1 MTFRGRSARL
11 RETQTTQSMK
21 HRRIPAAIQSALC
34 ATAVLVASPAGALTV
49 EVSADADLTVTENA
63 DVPSGTASDSSSSG
77 GNTQLNARHNGP
89 TDPDKNEII
98 VLRFDLTGNNRSTIE
113 SAELQLTNYRGGRDN
128 SGRPLRFW
136 GVNDGAT
143 GYNAI
148 TASEGPATDN
158 DWPENSTIFST
169 TPGLEFDADS
179 GTRGVRS
186 DRVTDLGLRPGPVG
200 EEDEGSLATLATT
213 ELTDFLVNHPDDI
226 VTILVEVEA
235 DSNGQMRYASKEA
248 DSLDTIAGTPGEF
261 APTLV
266 LEIVPVPFL
275 GVTPTE
281 AYEGD
286 PLDFSWFAPVGAT
299 NLMITPGG
307 IDAPGNTDETG
318 LGSAE
323 IPAPAGTTTYTFSYD
338 FEGSP
343 ASFEQEV
350 TILPPF
356 LEVGP
361 ALAVHDVTTLSISW
375 RVPPAA
381 EQVSLDFGP
390 DGGPYDT
397 IDVTNDTDPLTGAGS
412 YPFLVP
418 FEGED
423 HYELRY
429 TINSVEVDPP
439 LMADIELVAPI
450 FSSVFAFNTVGDLK
464 TVPRLEDGVLIYQD
478 RSNFTWDNVPDELIG
493 AQVLSPWNDDKNQPG
508 ISIEVTAAQ
517 DATLYLIVDNRVGNG
532 EAENPTSPTLG
543 AGVMDWAVSAGF
555 VDTGLKI
562 DGFPDLNYS
571 IFARPIAMGETVVAG
586 EQADGDTRVLYSL
599 AGVAPPVTTRFV
611 ASPAEIDEG
620 GSTTLHWLVPAGS
633 TVSIDQGVGPVTTD
647 PTTGTGSLEVTP
659 SSTGAIPYT
668 LTYDPPGSDP
678 EDTLGPVVVTVN
690 ATAAPADFL
699 ITSVRYDAT
708 SGEVDLTWPAPAGVT
723 DPGLLTDTVAASTGL
738 DGSWEAVT
746 DGILS
751 ITDGVVSFTDPSP
764 LAGDRVFYQVER
776 P

>member
-1 MTFRGRSARL
+1 
-11 RETQTTQSMK
+11 MK
-21 HRRIPAAIQSALC
+21 HRRFPFLLKPALC
-34 ATAVLVASPAGALTV
+34 AAAVLLAAGPAMALTI
-49 EVSADADLTVTENA
+49 EVPADADLTVTEN
-63 DVPSGTASDSSSSG
+63 DGNPASDSSSSG
-77 GNTQLNARHNGP
+77 SNPQLNARHNGP

-98 VLRFDLTGNNRSTIE
+98 VLRFDLTGNDRSTIE

-186 DRVTDLGLRPGPVG
+186 DRVTDLGLRPGPAE

-226 VTILVEVEA
+226 VTIIVEVEA

-248 DSLDTIAGTPGEF
+248 SSLDTLSGTEGEW
-261 APTLV
+261 APRLV

-275 GVTPTE
+275 RVSPDE

-286 PLDFSWFAPVGAT
+286 TLSFSWFAPVGAT
-299 NLMITPGG
+299 NLSITPGG

-356 LEVGP
+356 LEVTP
-361 ALAVHDVTTLSISW
+361 DLAVHDVTTLAISW
-375 RVPPAA
+375 RVPPDVDS
-381 EQVSLDFGP
+381 VSLDFGP
-390 DGGPYDT
+390 DGGPYTT
-397 IDVTNDTDPLTGAGS
+397 IDVTNDTDPLTGAGN

-423 HYELRY
+423 HFELRY
-429 TINSVEVDPP
+429 TVNSVEVDPP

-478 RSNFTWDNVPDELIG
+478 RSNFTWDKVPDELVG

-508 ISIEVTAAQ
+508 IEIEVTAAR

-532 EAENPTSPTLG
+532 EAENPTTPTLG

-562 DGFPDLNYS
+562 EGFPDLRYS
-571 IFARPIAMGETVVAG
+571 IFARPIAMGETVIAG
-586 EQADGDTRVLYSL
+586 AQADGDTRVLYSL

-620 GSTTLHWLVPAGS
+620 GTTTLHWLVPAGS
-633 TVSIDQGVGPVTTD
+633 TVSIDQGVGDVESETD
-647 PTTGTGSLEVTP
+647 PTTGVGSMEVTP
-659 SSTGAIPYT
+659 TATGAVPYT

-690 ATAAPADFL
+690 ATAAPEDFL
-699 ITSVRYDAT
+699 ITSVRYDAA

-723 DPGLLTDTVAASTGL
+723 DPGLLTDTVAAATAL

-746 DGILS
+746 DGIIS

-764 LAGDRVFYQVER
+764 LAGGRVFYQVER